1 LADTWHRQRKTG
13 TVVDVRPLKTTL
25 ILLFSFILL
34 IGVLIGGMFASVA
47 IATQGPMMSAEQFL
61 DALNV
66 DNGETAYLMTAP
78 DLQEAQ
84 SKERFLRELAGL
96 RQSQLQLAPWSRQT
110 LPYRGITVLE
120 AFNVNG
126 SDTGTPVVLEMV
138 DQDGWKVRTVT
149 DWTSFD
155 VGPGGW
161 FRKVPVESEVRKLVE
176 GTLVDLNEAVAIGD
190 FGEFIDRAGELKDVA
205 RSSFVES
212 FDRLVENGTDFSG
225 ITQIEAA
232 LKGPIDW
239 QIVKRCAAFGGGC
252 TIRVTTSIEVS
263 GLYLLDPSPLRF
275 TLFYTYSHPD
285 WVLGCAPSVRECVV
299 EFVDENQD

>member
-1 LADTWHRQRKTG
+1 LSDTWHRQFKTG
-13 TVVDVRPLKTTL
+13 TVGDVRPLKTTL

-47 IATQGPMMSAEQFL
+47 IATQGAMTSAEQFL
-61 DALNV
+61 EELNTR
-66 DNGETAYLMTAP
+66 NGDRAYFMTAP

-96 RQSQLQLAPWSRQT
+96 RQSQVQLAPWSRQT

-120 AFNVNG
+120 AFNVTG
-126 SDTGTPVVLEMV
+126 PDTGTPVVLEMI

-155 VGPGGW
+155 VGPGAW
-161 FRKVPVESEVRKLVE
+161 FRRVPVESEVRKLVE
-176 GTLVDLNEAVAIGD
+176 STLVDLNEAAAIGD
-190 FGEFIDRAGELKDVA
+190 FSEFIDRAGQLKDVA
-205 RSSFVES
+205 RSSFIES
-212 FDRLVENGTDFSG
+212 FDRLVQDGTDFGG
-225 ITQIEAA
+225 ITHTDAA
-232 LKGPIDW
+232 LEGSIDW
-239 QIVKRCAAFGGGC
+239 QTVKRCAAFGGGC

-263 GLYLLDPSPLRF
+263 GRYILDPSPLRF